1 MAEPARIPESGRP
14 ERVTNGND
22 APRKDAASSNAAS
35 FKRELT
41 AVIPHLRAF
50 ARGLCGR
57 PDLADDLVQ
66 ETLLKAWAAQDR
78 FEPGTSMRAWTFVIL
93 RNCYISQMRRNK
105 FTAPYDEGVAE
116 RTLTANSDQQ
126 APLHLEDVRMAL
138 MQLGAD
144 QREAIILVG
153 AGGFSYEEAA
163 EICDCAVGTM
173 KSRVSRAR
181 AALVAMLD
189 GDSPIGSRRQRN
201 SADEAMSD
209 ILGTLD
215 KLSEGVTALA
225 A

>member
-1 MAEPARIPESGRP
+1 
-14 ERVTNGND
+14 
-22 APRKDAASSNAAS
+22 
-35 FKRELT
+35 
-41 AVIPHLRAF
+41 
-50 ARGLCGR
+50 
-57 PDLADDLVQ
+57 
-66 ETLLKAWAAQDR
+66 
-78 FEPGTSMRAWTFVIL
+78 
-93 RNCYISQMRRNK
+93 
-105 FTAPYDEGVAE
+105 
-116 RTLTANSDQQ
+116 
-126 APLHLEDVRMAL
+126 MAL

-215 KLSEGVTALA
+215 RLSEGVTALA